1 MSSDPKLV
9 AVAARADVFEIESDK
24 RIAVL
29 ASLFMVIGLLLGF
42 WFSTMQ
48 VIEVASDF
56 FENLPTP
63 VSATIVSVAPD
74 KLKEEKKKEMEKP
87 KTEKKQLKA
96 PKMAAGPAA
105 SGPVNSGKGDIKER
119 VTQKGLLA
127 IISGKARAGSMAGA
141 AVMTSSLAG
150 DLDDVLQNIGG
161 LKTAGA
167 AGVGRMG
174 LSGGKFN
181 DGYAGSG
188 GGAGGLD
195 DLLGS
200 LAGGSASGGNVGS
213 LTKRATVE
221 LPTTKDFMSQGD
233 GLAGR
238 SPEEIYRVVMQHI
251 GGLRAEYNK
260 RLRDKPN
267 LRGKVTIRFTIDP
280 SGKVAKSEVVSSTM
294 GDKLLEM
301 SIASRVKAWRFD
313 ACGKCGMATVTYP
326 FAFSQ

>member
-1 MSSDPKLV
+1 MASDPKLV
-9 AVAARADVFEIESDK
+9 AIAARADVFEVDSDK
-24 RIAVL
+24 RLLYL
-29 ASLFMVIGLLLGF
+29 ASLFLIVGLLLGI

-48 VIEVASDF
+48 VIDVASDF

-63 VSATIVSVAPD
+63 ISATIVSVTPD
-74 KLKEEKKKEMEKP
+74 KLKDEKKKEIEKP

-96 PKMAAGPAA
+96 PKVPVSATA

-127 IISGKARAGSMAGA
+127 IISGKAKAGSMAGSY
-141 AVMTSSLAG
+141 VVTSSLSG
-150 DLDDVLQNIGG
+150 DLDDVLKNIGG

-167 AGVGRMG
+167 SGVGRMG
-174 LSGGKFN
+174 LSSGKFN

-200 LAGGSASGGNVGS
+200 LAGGAASGGNVGS

-221 LPTTKDFMSQGD
+221 LPTTKDFISQGD

-251 GGLRAEYNK
+251 GGLRAEYNR

-267 LRGKVTIRFTIDP
+267 LRGKVTVRFTIEP
-280 SGKVAKSEVVSSTM
+280 SGKVARCEVVATTIN
-294 GDKLLEM
+294 DKLLEM
-301 SIASRVKAWRFD
+301 SITSRVKSWRFD

-326 FAFSQ
+326 FQFSQ